1 LILFITVDKEID
13 RQQRK
18 QLETD
23 QRIPDAVAIFPIQNK
38 ANARDQATSKAEA
51 AVKSPKKPDGPGELQ
66 SEILF
71 TEYTKKIIAS
81 FWHYISGKL
90 TN

>member
-13 RQQRK
+13 HEQRE

-23 QRIPDAVAIFPIQNK
+23 QRVPDAVAIFPIQNE
-38 ANARDQATSKAEA
+38 ANARDQDAGKTEA

-71 TEYTKKIIAS
+71 TEYTKKLKAS
-81 FWHYISGKL
+81 ILALY
-90 TN
+90 